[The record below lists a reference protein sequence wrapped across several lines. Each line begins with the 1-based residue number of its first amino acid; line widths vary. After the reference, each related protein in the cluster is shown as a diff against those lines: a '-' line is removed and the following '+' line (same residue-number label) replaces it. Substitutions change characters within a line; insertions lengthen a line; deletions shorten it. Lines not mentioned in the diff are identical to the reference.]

1 MDRIGVFRPVRVVRT
16 AVGVCRGRCVCTRL
30 RECRAGAGV
39 GVGFVLLPSGEQPV
53 RAIQG
58 PAGAP
63 GAPEGLQPPAPGGG
77 PPPLLLPLPPPPPLP
92 RGCSLGEVWVRGTD
106 PGAKHRPEWS
116 GDPRT
121 SGVAQQHSSSTVDT
135 ASACYGPGR
144 WPSPAVPGP
153 ACRVCP
159 LCSCL

>member
-1 MDRIGVFRPVRVVRT
+1 MDRIGVFRSVRVVRT
-16 AVGVCRGRCVCTRL
+16 AVGVCRGRCGCTRL

-39 GVGFVLLPSGEQPV
+39 GVGFVLLPSGEPTV

-58 PAGAP
+58 AAGAP

-116 GDPRT
+116 GDPRI
-121 SGVAQQHSSSTVDT
+121 SAVYTV
-135 ASACYGPGR
+135 SAYIPLHIPLPLMHLQVCRIGIRLFSCTIAAYIY
-144 WPSPAVPGP
+144 VP
-153 ACRVCP
+153 
-159 LCSCL
+159 